1 MKKLMTSTIIIL
13 PLILLAIMLVS
24 GAVLP
29 LMTHIYVDNVEFTA
43 KDALVLVMKDESD
56 PPTYDLGAEVNVLPI
71 QAPNRGVEFE
81 SADESVVRVSADG
94 VVTAAYYGETYVT
107 VRSAENSAK
116 TARRKVI
123 VTDSSV
129 HAIRFM
135 DYEEEMYRDETQT
148 LGVQVLP
155 EGAGPATIL
164 YSSDK
169 PEVLS
174 VTAGGDIVCKGSGE
188 VKITASLKENPSITD
203 TAVITCHTPLE
214 SVSTS
219 VTSVT
224 KASRTMQFPELTV
237 SPADAT
243 YTVTYVSSDEN
254 IATVGKNGE
263 ITFLKEGSVT
273 VTANAEDGRGN
284 RDSASVEFTCTDGY
298 FMGELF
304 TEKNYS
310 FDYDEYALAGTPLE
324 IELQKSPS
332 GSYRKIVNV
341 TFDREGLIDC
351 DFTDEGAAFTLVEV
365 GDETPLGDVKITIT
379 AQKYSAA
386 TNQIVEVSEDVCT
399 VSITR
404 KTSEIAFTKGG
415 ADTVGGLTV
424 NSGEVTVS
432 ELAEGGRTSVKVVA
446 TPKNHTD
453 SLTYSVT
460 GNATLT
466 GGVLRFSEEGEAT
479 VKVTS
484 GDGTVTNSLDVTYV
498 AKQGGDVDVVVN
510 SGVTELNLALDFTDT
525 AKDTG
530 LLDITPPDGMKAEI
544 ASDKPEV
551 VDVDGMRLVPK
562 KGGFANITVKYVPDS
577 SPLSLCAEQQCVIT
591 VYVDVPVT
599 PDQIEFSVTEGYVT
613 VGDKVSFDVTLNV
626 KDGAMEGK
634 SLYIGA
640 DGEEGTLVRE
650 ANGKYSAERTF
661 PLGKNDMKLFAR
673 VKYAPE
679 AAGFENKEGE
689 PCTGEVASKTRT
701 VNTTRGKIT
710 SGLSV
715 KYEGQPLAEGSENAL
730 IFPDMGKLLAL
741 TVSVA
746 DPQPADFVLAESHI
760 NFGAHTL
767 FSEDLTLDGGVATVS
782 LTSIKGGEETV
793 ELRIAGHT
801 YTLKVKVE
809 LPAHSLE
816 VKYAGSA
823 LGSGETYKTFLEEV
837 DLTVLLQRRDSLNI
851 SEKTVS
857 YTVGGGHEQT
867 ADVDGK
873 TATLQISVVGTTAV
887 TIKTAECEYTVTFEK
902 VEPADLT
909 YTYHIEYSDN
919 GRQTSLDPFELD
931 GGTAEY
937 SLPATITGSF
947 SICIAV
953 TENNLLGGFTADIM
967 NGYFTVTH
975 GDFTDGWET
984 ESTAE
989 TLKIAVTIPS
999 SGKYF
1004 MGAKLEFAAGA
1015 SKVTLSFDCLEVGY
1029 VEFTDGSVSY
1039 DMEKNEDV
1047 FPGYQ
1052 QARVFAKQSY
1062 YGGKVVDYFR
1072 LPVKAV
1078 KDMALQEA
1086 IELSSIKW
1094 IFTKYQESSPV
1105 GTLVSQLG
1113 NTVTYN
1119 GETYTIEKA
1128 AEGPSTL
1135 KKGAETIAAGGKY
1148 AVTDPEKRIPWVDTL
1163 AEEGYAHIY
1172 FGNFGGLSE
1181 TDVQNDYFGNFG
1193 EQAEWSKVTEESVK
1207 DTSERKF
1214 TPSGNAYTYL
1224 RIDAGGG
1231 AKDSSSSAH
1240 FNFNVLEDSEVVN
1253 IFNAAGYY
1261 ANSKVVLH
1269 NNLYG
1274 NGELGEE
1281 GAGNSKLQ
1289 NALDNDLILE
1299 NTTAWNSMDAT
1310 VLGKNTVYGNGYQVN
1325 LQAKNEALKTAE
1337 PDKKNNSWGVRFGNM
1352 YNLVVKGA
1360 NPTADGVI
1368 SYKEQKIV
1376 LQFTMAY
1383 YCDLSN
1389 YTKARPVDGF
1399 TAYIKNTVL
1408 HSASQ
1413 SGFQLYYTNESAYLE
1428 NVTILECAA
1437 GLTNEK
1443 TLTDKEISGDAT
1455 TPKHST
1461 HYYFKGNF
1469 DVLNY
1474 TNLRGV
1480 ASMAGLTDQTLGLL
1494 EMLVGN
1500 MVAPHYEWFGTK
1512 YNATSDVPYFNL
1524 AIYTSNKNCSYNY
1537 WDGEKYVENN
1547 TDITVG
1553 DNVPMQRM
1561 LDLTEFKG
1569 YLSGAEVTVW
1579 TYNYPRCI
1587 KYRLPGMTYDYT
1599 ISVDGRNP
1607 GTNNGT
1613 QYFDFM
1619 FTEERYIRLLCQ
1631 YVTADEDGTGLVKN
1645 EEHILWHMQEA
1656 YRDKSLLTSRKN
1668 NHMEALRDSLTGK
1681 DIVWPDKST
1690 PEQAMEAYDAAHPA
1704 NGIANSMNK
1713 LLSYITLP
1721 DKRKYA

>member
-29 LMTHIYVDNVEFTA
+29 LITHIYVDNVEFTA

-148 LGVQVLP
+148 LSVQVLP

-174 VTAGGDIVCKGSGE
+174 VTAGGDVVCKGSGE
-188 VKITASLKENPSITD
+188 VRITASLKENSSITD

-284 RDSASVEFTCTDGY
+284 KNSASVEFTCTDGY

-424 NSGEVTVS
+424 NSDEVTVS

-562 KGGFANITVKYVPDS
+562 KGGFANITVKYIPDS
-577 SPLSLCAEQQCVIT
+577 SPLSLCSEQQCVIK
-591 VYVDVPVT
+591 VYVDVPVI
-599 PDQIEFSVTEGYVT
+599 PDRIEFSVPEGYVT
-613 VGDKVSFDVTLNV
+613 VGDKVSFDVNLNV

-715 KYEGQPLAEGSENAL
+715 KYEGQPLAEVSENAL
-730 IFPDMGKLLAL
+730 IFPDTERSLIL

-746 DPQPADFVLAESHI
+746 DPQPADFVLTESHI

-767 FSEDLTLDGGVATVS
+767 FSEDITLEGGVVTVS

-801 YTLKVKVE
+801 YTLKIKVE

-887 TIKTAECEYTVTFEK
+887 TIKTAECEYTVTFAK

-931 GGTAEY
+931 GETVEY

-953 TENNLLGGFTADIM
+953 TESNLLGGFTADIM

-1135 KKGAETIAAGGKY
+1135 KKGAETIAEGGKY

-1231 AKDSSSSAH
+1231 AKGSSSSAH

-1274 NGELGEE
+1274 NGELIAMPELDSKAQAE
-1281 GAGNSKLQ
+1281 GLYLTETN
-1289 NALDNDLILE
+1289 
-1299 NTTAWNSMDAT
+1299 
-1310 VLGKNTVYGNGYQVN
+1310 LGKSTIYGNGYQVN
-1325 LQAKNEALKTAE
+1325 LQAKTAAMSKYSE
-1337 PDKKNNSWGVRFGNM
+1337 SEGITINRA
-1352 YNLVVKGA
+1352 YNTIIKCA
-1360 NPTADGVI
+1360 NPTDQI
-1368 SYKEQKIV
+1368 DSTHQKMV
-1376 LQFTMAY
+1376 FKMDYAY
-1383 YCDLSN
+1383 YCDLSHYYKFN
-1389 YTKARPVDGF
+1389 PASGTFYT
-1399 TAYIKNTVL
+1399 KNTVF
-1408 HSASQ
+1408 SSIPKAAV
-1413 SGFQLYYTNESAYLE
+1413 QLYYNNNALYAE
-1428 NVTILECAA
+1428 NVVMTECGTAIQADNGSEQNIKIHFKGSNDILNYYNQPALSQLNSLV
-1437 GLTNEK
+1437 GSMFNEVVPGIKNYFEWHGKNVSAIAYPGQQNVDKIYVNVLAFIVSDFNGKTYVWNGKEYK
-1443 TLTDKEISGDAT
+1443 TLTEGGGVL
-1455 TPKHST
+1455 
-1461 HYYFKGNF
+1461 GNGAKIAQ
-1469 DVLNY
+1469 V
-1474 TNLRGV
+1474 
-1480 ASMAGLTDQTLGLL
+1480 
-1494 EMLVGN
+1494 
-1500 MVAPHYEWFGTK
+1500 
-1512 YNATSDVPYFNL
+1512 NL
-1524 AIYTSNKNCSYNY
+1524 AFSYYALTYEMMND
-1537 WDGEKYVENN
+1537 DGTARLDNAVADYKSGN
-1547 TDITVG
+1547 ITFTG
-1553 DNVPMQRM
+1553 NV
-1561 LDLTEFKG
+1561 DLNEQLFSDT
-1569 YLSGAEVTVW
+1569 
-1579 TYNYPRCI
+1579 
-1587 KYRLPGMTYDYT
+1587 
-1599 ISVDGRNP
+1599 
-1607 GTNNGT
+1607 
-1613 QYFDFM
+1613 
-1619 FTEERYIRLLCQ
+1619 RYIRLQCEFKEPGVKNFDHIQWHKNQVYRDISLKEG
-1631 YVTADEDGTGLVKN
+1631 ADEG
-1645 EEHILWHMQEA
+1645 HIENL
-1656 YRDKSLLTSRKN
+1656 RKSLQGTHWADGSYVDDSGEPHDPPSVASLTSQVIIP
-1668 NHMEALRDSLTGK
+1668 GK
-1681 DIVWPDKST
+1681 R
-1690 PEQAMEAYDAAHPA
+1690 EFE
-1704 NGIANSMNK
+1704 
-1713 LLSYITLP
+1713 
-1721 DKRKYA
+1721 